1 MDLVIL
7 IVLLLI
13 IVLVFKQF
21 SSFIYFTVII
31 DLFFKTMHLI
41 ASYLGIYEISH
52 FIYSYIPSSIP
63 AIFEK
68 YSTGVFLTI
77 LMWGY
82 IAIYVIFEV
91 YIIKTFM
98 KKK

>member
-7 IVLLLI
+7 IVILLI

-31 DLFFKTMHLI
+31 DLFLKTVHLI
-41 ASYLGIYEISH
+41 GAYLGIAEINNFLSL
-52 FIYSYIPSSIP
+52 YIPSSIP

-68 YSTGVFLTI
+68 YSTGIFFTI

-82 IAIYVIFEV
+82 IAIYVIFEI

>member
-13 IVLVFKQF
+13 IVLVFKRF

-31 DLFFKTMHLI
+31 DLFLRMIHYI
-41 ASYLGIYEISH
+41 ASYLGIAEISN
-52 FIYSYIPSSIP
+52 FVSSYIPGSIP
-63 AIFEK
+63 AILGK
-68 YSTGVFLTI
+68 YSTGIFFTI

-82 IAIYVIFEV
+82 IVVYVIFEV

>member
-7 IVLLLI
+7 ILLLLI

-21 SSFIYFTVII
+21 SSFIYFMVII
-31 DLFFKTMHLI
+31 DLFLRIMHLI
-41 ASYLGIYEISH
+41 ATYLGIAEIIR
-52 FIYSYIPSSIP
+52 FVRLYIPNSIP
-63 AIFEK
+63 AILAK
-68 YSTGVFLTI
+68 YSNGIFFTI

-82 IAIYVIFEV
+82 IIVYVIFEV

>member
-7 IVLLLI
+7 IIFLLI

-31 DLFFKTMHLI
+31 DLFLKTIHLI
-41 ASYLGIYEISH
+41 GYYLGIAEINN
-52 FIYSYIPSSIP
+52 FIYRYIPASIP
-63 AIFEK
+63 AILEK
-68 YSTGVFLTI
+68 YSTGIFFTI

-82 IAIYVIFEV
+82 IIIYIIFEF
-91 YIIKTFM
+91 YIIKTFI
-98 KKK
+98 KKR

>member
-7 IVLLLI
+7 IVILLI

-31 DLFFKTMHLI
+31 DLFLKTLHLI
-41 ASYLGIYEISH
+41 GAYLHIAEINR
-52 FIYSYIPSSIP
+52 FLALYIPSSIP
-63 AIFEK
+63 AILEK

-98 KKK
+98 KKR